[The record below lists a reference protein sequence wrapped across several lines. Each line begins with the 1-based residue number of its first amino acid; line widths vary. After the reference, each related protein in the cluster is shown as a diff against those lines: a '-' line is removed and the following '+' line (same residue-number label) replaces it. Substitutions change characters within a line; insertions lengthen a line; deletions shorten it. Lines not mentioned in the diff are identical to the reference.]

1 MSLVRLEITS
11 AHLCLWTHT
20 CTKWGLRSSNAGSA
34 QAQPRLSPGV
44 FRAVAASKP
53 YVSPQTVLKRAR
65 VDEAGLLWPQ
75 SLPQSRPINGRS
87 VLLPHNNRPHGNLL
101 LLALFWTQT
110 ASRCLLFLPVSPSVY
125 LLPIARPLCCSTS
138 YAATF
143 TYTHSLLSWRL
154 SL

>member
-20 CTKWGLRSSNAGSA
+20 CTKWGGLRSSSAGSA
-34 QAQPRLSPGV
+34 QASFERSLP
-44 FRAVAASKP
+44 
-53 YVSPQTVLKRAR
+53 VSHTFLLKRSWR
-65 VDEAGLLWPQ
+65 EREWTRPGCCDH

-87 VLLPHNNRPHGNLL
+87 VLLPHNNRPHGNLF

-125 LLPIARPLCCSTS
+125 LLPIAKPLCCSTS

-143 TYTHSLLSWRL
+143 TYTHSLLSRRL